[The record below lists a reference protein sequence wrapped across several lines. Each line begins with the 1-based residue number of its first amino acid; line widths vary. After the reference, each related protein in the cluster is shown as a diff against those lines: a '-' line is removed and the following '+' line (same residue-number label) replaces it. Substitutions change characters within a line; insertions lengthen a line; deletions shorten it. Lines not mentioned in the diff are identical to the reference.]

1 VSKKKPHLSPNRDSL
16 ETAVVELWRSD
27 GYAAS
32 TITGY
37 LHSIRLFRAHCHLR
51 RLDEFATLTRA
62 RVIAIAAIETKER
75 GLTGR
80 SEARAVR
87 AAKIGLRRWA
97 VSLGSLGIAVPRWR
111 PQVAGRPP
119 RYEVLLADY
128 SEFRRRWRSVKRS
141 SLATETA
148 SIKRFL
154 AWLPSKRRLSSLTP
168 GIIDEFLTA
177 YGKTV
182 RPKTLASVCCGL
194 RAFLRFLHA
203 TGRVRVELARCVIG
217 PRLRRNA
224 SPPRALPWD
233 DVRRILKQI
242 DRTTRTGKRNYALF
256 LMMATYGMGAS
267 DVLALR
273 LDDIDWHEGTIRLI
287 RQKTGTLTLL
297 PLLSAAG
304 HAIAAYLRATPRPK
318 SRRQLFLHT
327 LAPFAP
333 LAFSGLA
340 RRWEQYTAA
349 AGVSFRGTHA
359 LRHTHASRQVEFAAP
374 PKVVSD
380 ILGHS
385 DPRSLSTYARV
396 ATERLRAVCLPVP

>member
-1 VSKKKPHLSPNRDSL
+1 MKKPHLSPVHDSL
-16 ETAVVELWRSD
+16 EAAVVELWRGQ

-32 TITGY
+32 TISGY
-37 LHSIRLFRAHCHLR
+37 VHSIRRFRAHCHVR

-62 RVIAIAAIETKER
+62 RVITIAALFAKER
-75 GLTGR
+75 GLTGL

-97 VSLGSLGIAVPRWR
+97 VAVGSMGIAVPRWR
-111 PQVAGRPP
+111 PTGRPG
-119 RYEVLLADY
+119 RFHALLAEY
-128 SEFRRRWRSVKRS
+128 CEFRRRWRSVKRS
-141 SLATETA
+141 SLATETGQ
-148 SIKRFL
+148 IMQFL
-154 AWLPSKRRLSSLTP
+154 AWLPSRRRLSSLTP
-168 GIIDEFLTA
+168 GSIDEFLTS
-177 YGKTV
+177 YGNSV
-182 RPKTLASVCCGL
+182 RPRTLASVCCGL

-203 TGRVRVELARCVIG
+203 TGRIHVELARCVVG
-217 PRLRRNA
+217 PQLRRDA
-224 SPPRALPWD
+224 TPPRALRWD

-242 DRTTRTGKRNYALF
+242 DRTSRTGKRDYALF
-256 LMMATYGMGAS
+256 LLMATYGMGAG

-273 LDDIDWHEGTIRLI
+273 LDDIDWHEATIRFV
-287 RQKTGTLTLL
+287 RPKTGTMSIL

-304 HAIAAYLRATPRPK
+304 HAIAAYLQTTPRPK
-318 SRRQLFLHT
+318 LRRQLFLQT

-349 AGVSFRGTHA
+349 AGVALRATHA
-359 LRHTHASRQVEFAAP
+359 LRHAHASRQVEAAAP

-396 ATERLRAVCLPVP
+396 ATERLRAVCLPLP

>member
-1 VSKKKPHLSPNRDSL
+1 MGSVQRLPAGDSL
-16 ETAVVELWRSD
+16 ETTVVELWRVE
-27 GYAAS
+27 GYAPATRS
-32 TITGY
+32 RY
-37 LHSIRLFRAHCHLR
+37 LHPIRLFRAHCR
-51 RLDEFATLTRA
+51 RRQLDEFAALTRA
-62 RVIAIAAIETKER
+62 RVITIAAFVAKER
-75 GLTGR
+75 ELTGR
-80 SEARAVR
+80 SEMQAVR
-87 AAKIGLRRWA
+87 AAKIGLHRWA
-97 VSLGSLGIAVPRWR
+97 VALGSLGIVVPRWR
-111 PQVAGRPP
+111 PAARGR
-119 RYEVLLADY
+119 RFDALLTEY
-128 SEFRRRWRSVKRS
+128 GEFRRRWRSIKPS

-148 SIKRFL
+148 QINRFL
-154 AWLPSKRRLSSLTP
+154 AWLPRKRRLSSLTP
-168 GIIDEFLTA
+168 ASIDDFLTT

-203 TGRVRVELARCVIG
+203 TGRLRVELARCVVG
-217 PRLRRNA
+217 PRVRRDA

-233 DVRRILKQI
+233 DVRRILKRI
-242 DRTTRTGKRNYALF
+242 DRTTRTGKRDYALF
-256 LMMATYGMGAS
+256 LLMATYGMGAG

-273 LDDIDWHEGTIRLI
+273 LDDIDWHEGTIRLA
-287 RQKTGTLTLL
+287 RPKTGTITLL

-304 HAIAAYLRATPRPK
+304 HAIAAYLRETPRPK
-318 SRRQLFLHT
+318 PRRQLFLQT

-349 AGVSFRGTHA
+349 AGVAFRGTHA
-359 LRHTHASRQVEFAAP
+359 LRHTHASRQVEAAAP

-385 DPRSLSTYARV
+385 DPHSLSTYVRV

>member
-1 VSKKKPHLSPNRDSL
+1 MTKKTPWLSSGADSL
-16 ETAVVELWRSD
+16 EIAVVELWRSES
-27 GYAAS
+27 YAAS
-32 TITGY
+32 TIAGY
-37 LHSIRLFRAHCHLR
+37 LHVVRLFRAHCHLR
-51 RLDEFATLTRA
+51 RLDEFAALTRA
-62 RVIAIAAIETKER
+62 RVIAIATTQAKR
-75 GLTGR
+75 GLIGR
-80 SEARAVR
+80 SELQAVR
-87 AAKIGLRRWA
+87 AAKTGLRRWA
-97 VSLGSLGIAVPRWR
+97 VALESLGIAVPRWR
-111 PQVAGRPP
+111 PRVAGRVH
-119 RYEVLLADY
+119 RHDALFAAYC
-128 SEFRRRWRSVKRS
+128 EFRRRWRSVKRS

-203 TGRVRVELARCVIG
+203 TGRLRVELARCVIG
-217 PRLRRNA
+217 PRLRRDA
-224 SPPRALPWD
+224 TPPRALPWD

-242 DRTTRTGKRNYALF
+242 DRTTRAGKRDYALF
-256 LMMATYGMGAS
+256 LMMASYGMGAS

-273 LDDIDWHEGTIRLI
+273 LDDIDWHDGTIRFV

-297 PLLSAAG
+297 PLLAAAG
-304 HAIAAYLRATPRPK
+304 HAIAAYLGATPRPQ
-318 SRRQLFLHT
+318 SHRQVFLQT
-327 LAPFAP
+327 FAPFAP
-333 LAFSGLA
+333 LGFSGLA

-359 LRHTHASRQVEFAAP
+359 LRHTHASRQVEAAAP

-380 ILGHS
+380 ILGHT
-385 DPRSLSTYARV
+385 DPSSLTTYARV